1 MFSAIKEQFN
11 FFWQARVERE
21 RKMLLIC
28 AAFILAAITYGFFL
42 APALNG
48 RKQLNIALPVLN
60 QQLAEI
66 TELSKQ
72 QAGLTANLSE
82 FVAPVTREQLEAVLG
97 RRGIKV
103 QTIAVSDD
111 LVRLQ
116 IPSASYANLMECLV
130 EMQKASRLTVEEAKL
145 VSLLESGQ
153 VSATLTLRQQRS
165 SS

>member
-1 MFSAIKEQFN
+1 
-11 FFWQARVERE
+11 
-21 RKMLLIC
+21 
-28 AAFILAAITYGFFL
+28 
-42 APALNG
+42 
-48 RKQLNIALPVLN
+48 
-60 QQLAEI
+60 
-66 TELSKQ
+66 
-72 QAGLTANLSE
+72 LTANLSE